1 MGCPRSQHGAWSK
14 PLMIDMQNPVEKMQP
29 RTLNVSDIPDAIHLV
44 RSVIMKNA
52 LDCECRDKV
61 DAALQQL
68 EAFERQRN
76 QAKLLA
82 MAREERRKIG
92 ILLDMLGDFAED
104 DEMDSGIIEAASLL
118 FADIA
123 AAAQEGSRILKE
135 ITSPE
140 TCI

>member
-1 MGCPRSQHGAWSK
+1 
-14 PLMIDMQNPVEKMQP
+14 MINTKDPVEKMQP
-29 RTLNVSDIPDAIHLV
+29 RTLSVSDIPDAIHLV
-44 RSVIMKNA
+44 RSIVMKSA
-52 LDCECRDKV
+52 LDCECRDTV

-68 EAFERQRN
+68 ESFEQQRN
-76 QAKLLA
+76 QARLLV

-104 DEMDSGIIEAASLL
+104 DETDSGIIEAASLL

-140 TCI
+140 TCV

>member
-44 RSVIMKNA
+44 RSVIMKSA

-140 TCI
+140 TCV

>member
-1 MGCPRSQHGAWSK
+1 
-14 PLMIDMQNPVEKMQP
+14 MIDMQNPVEKMQP

-44 RSVIMKNA
+44 RSVIMKSA

-68 EAFERQRN
+68 EAFEQQRN

-92 ILLDMLGDFAED
+92 ILLDMLGDFAEE

>member
-1 MGCPRSQHGAWSK
+1 
-14 PLMIDMQNPVEKMQP
+14 MINTQNPVEKMQP
-29 RTLNVSDIPDAIHLV
+29 RTLGVSDIPDAIHLV
-44 RSVIMKNA
+44 RSVVMKSA

-61 DAALQQL
+61 GAALQQL
-68 EAFERQRN
+68 EAFEQLRN

-135 ITSPE
+135 ITFPE
-140 TCI
+140 TCV

>member
-44 RSVIMKNA
+44 RSVIMKSA

-68 EAFERQRN
+68 EAFEQQRN

-140 TCI
+140 TCV

>member
-1 MGCPRSQHGAWSK
+1 MGCPRSQHGAWNK

-44 RSVIMKNA
+44 RSVIMKSA

-140 TCI
+140 TCV

>member
-1 MGCPRSQHGAWSK
+1 
-14 PLMIDMQNPVEKMQP
+14 MINTQNPVEKMQL
-29 RTLNVSDIPDAIHLV
+29 RTLSVSDIPDAIHLV
-44 RSVIMKNA
+44 RSVIMKSA

-82 MAREERRKIG
+82 MAREECRKIG

>member
-1 MGCPRSQHGAWSK
+1 
-14 PLMIDMQNPVEKMQP
+14 MINTQNPVEKMQP
-29 RTLNVSDIPDAIHLV
+29 RTLSVSDIPDAIHLV
-44 RSVIMKNA
+44 RSVIMKSA

-68 EAFERQRN
+68 EAIEQQRN

>member
-1 MGCPRSQHGAWSK
+1 
-14 PLMIDMQNPVEKMQP
+14 MIDMQNPVEKMQP

-44 RSVIMKNA
+44 RSVIMKSA

-68 EAFERQRN
+68 EAFEQQRN